1 MVAHTTI
8 TEVHMS
14 SAGSG
19 SSSGGESSS
28 VGRYVSILHRY
39 WQVYIDRA
47 LAPLG
52 IGAGQLPILIYLL
65 KRDGVSQARIVGHL
79 RADKSSTARTIRKL
93 VEQGYVERRPDPQDA
108 RAYHIRVTAKAHSI
122 RAALGEILKGWTD
135 AVSRDLSADERAQ
148 LLGMLGRMLARAEEL
163 VHPGAEASES
173 DDGENA

>member
-1 MVAHTTI
+1 
-8 TEVHMS
+8 MS
-14 SAGSG
+14 SAGS
-19 SSSGGESSS
+19 SSLSGGGSTS

-65 KRDGVSQARIVGHL
+65 KRDGVSQARIVEHL

-93 VEQGYVERRPDPQDA
+93 VEQGYVERLPNPQDA

-122 RAALGEILKGWTD
+122 RPALGEILKSWTD
-135 AVSRDLSADERAQ
+135 AVSQDLSADERTQ
-148 LLGMLGRMLARAEEL
+148 LLDMLGRMLARAEEL
-163 VHPGAEASES
+163 VHPCAEASKC
-173 DDGENA
+173 DDEGNA